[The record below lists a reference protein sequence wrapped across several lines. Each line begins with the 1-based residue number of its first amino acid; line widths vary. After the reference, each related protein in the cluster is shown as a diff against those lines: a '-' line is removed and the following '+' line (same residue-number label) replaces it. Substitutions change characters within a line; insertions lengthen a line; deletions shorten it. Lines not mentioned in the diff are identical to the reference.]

1 MIFFGWLEKCSCV
14 VIRVESVWAFEDKLN
29 GDIAHSRSSASVPF
43 DRKHGIQFLPSVLS
57 VVVDDPLVA
66 NMMDEQEICPC
77 PCLSFYLH
85 LSRSLLHKKGRL
97 LHFLVPVVHSLRD
110 RGRQGSAASENRDV
124 IQNNI

>member
-1 MIFFGWLEKCSCV
+1 M
-14 VIRVESVWAFEDKLN
+14 
-29 GDIAHSRSSASVPF
+29 SSYELYASGFLKTNWMETLWFRDRAPSVPF

-97 LHFLVPVVHSLRD
+97 VHWLVPVAHSLRD